1 MSDARRL
8 LGAMARHL
16 PPSAS
21 ALRLLDLN
29 SAAGAV
35 LAEGRGD
42 LEVIPVFG
50 VAWSVETD
58 SVDAVAVYD
67 VPLLPELLSEAL
79 RALRPGGR
87 LIAVEAGGEIGSD
100 RVEMLERAGF
110 TRILVEA
117 ALEDDEAAGVLM
129 RGEKP
134 HTTADTHARIQVA
147 AALDR
152 ASDFAAYTGRY
163 VYLLIRQ
170 KPNKPVWTMQPGEV
184 VTWEAVA
191 VEQGGA
197 PNLLAFSSLPK
208 AVAFMQPAVVA
219 GTIKDVNKVA
229 KFRRERLNDTRA
241 LLNPALEQV
250 SATAIVAVP
259 VDPQIAE
266 TPDE

>member
-8 LGAMARHL
+8 IGAMARHL

-29 SAAGAV
+29 GAAGAV
-35 LAEGRGD
+35 LAPARDD
-42 LEVIPVFG
+42 LLLVSVTGFQ
-50 VAWSVETD
+50 WDVETG
-58 SVDAVAVYD
+58 SADAVTIVD
-67 VPLLPELLSEAL
+67 VPLLPDLLAEAL

-87 LIAVEAGGEIGSD
+87 LIALEAGGEIGSD
-100 RVEMLERAGF
+100 RVVALEAAGF

-117 ALEDDEAAGVLM
+117 ALEDDERAGVLM

-134 HTTADTHARIQVA
+134 HVTSDTHARIQVA
-147 AALDR
+147 AQLDR
-152 ASDFAAYTGRY
+152 ASEFEHYTGRY

-170 KPNKPVWTMQPGEV
+170 MPNKPAWALAPDEA

-191 VEQGGA
+191 VEQGGTLT
-197 PNLLAFSSLPK
+197 LLAFSSLPK
-208 AVAFMQPAVVA
+208 AVAFMQPAVLA
-219 GTIKDVNKVA
+219 GTIRDVNKVA
-229 KFRRERLNDTRA
+229 KFRRERLSDRAA

-250 SATAIVAVP
+250 SGAAVVAVS
-259 VDPQIAE
+259 VDPTAAE